1 MGKVKK
7 LLTII
12 LFILCSKEV
21 YSYSISVGFSGGPAN
36 LTTSSNG
43 GSIDV
48 NLYFGS
54 GVTRFGLG
62 GKKIFYSESGLSKIS
77 ELFKL
82 FVRHDFL
89 TVGLFYGGHVS
100 NADNYLKNSFLTSEG
115 ATFQRG
121 GFFGLSY
128 FLSPRWELGF
138 EGLYHQW
145 DTTKKDFFSSWLGLS
160 FWWP

>member
-1 MGKVKK
+1 MKK
-7 LLTII
+7 I
-12 LFILCSKEV
+12 LIPIFLILSLQKTF
-21 YSYSISVGFSGGPAN
+21 SYSISAGVSGGPAN

-77 ELFKL
+77 ELFKF

-89 TVGLFYGGHVS
+89 TAGLFYGGHVS
-100 NADNYLKNSFLTSEG
+100 NAENYLKASFQ
-115 ATFQRG
+115 F
-121 GFFGLSY
+121 
-128 FLSPRWELGF
+128 P
-138 EGLYHQW
+138 LY
-145 DTTKKDFFSSWLGLS
+145 
-160 FWWP
+160 

>member
-1 MGKVKK
+1 MKK
-7 LLTII
+7 I
-12 LFILCSKEV
+12 LIPIFLILSLQKTF
-21 YSYSISVGFSGGPAN
+21 SYSISAGVSGGPAN

-100 NADNYLKNSFLTSEG
+100 NAENYLKTSFLTSDG
-115 ATFQRG
+115 VTFQRG
-121 GFFGLSY
+121 GFVALSY
-128 FLSPRWELGF
+128 FLSPRWELGV
-138 EGLYHQW
+138 EGLYHQR
-145 DTTKKDFFSSWLGLS
+145 TSNKSDFFSSWVGLN

>member
-21 YSYSISVGFSGGPAN
+21 YSYSISAGVSGGPAN

-62 GKKIFYSESGLSKIS
+62 GKKIFYSESLANQYRKVKLYSLKEFIVGNFFLLIS
-77 ELFKL
+77 LFI
-82 FVRHDFL
+82 HI
-89 TVGLFYGGHVS
+89 
-100 NADNYLKNSFLTSEG
+100 
-115 ATFQRG
+115 
-121 GFFGLSY
+121 
-128 FLSPRWELGF
+128 
-138 EGLYHQW
+138 
-145 DTTKKDFFSSWLGLS
+145 
-160 FWWP
+160 